1 MRLFV
6 NAVITGIGLKL
17 GADIYKY
24 VKSRLGFPDDD
35 KESTPVESQQQ
46 S

>member
-24 VKSRLGFPDDD
+24 VKKRFGFPDDD
-35 KESTPVESQQQ
+35 ATPVSAEAQ